1 MKQEINKV
9 NNINGLVQDGGNSIA
24 NAPLTA
30 VLHKAIDIIL
40 IKIMSGY
47 LVRMNQHMP
56 QQGFSDMSSDWLAA
70 VLPANQKPC
79 VKILVNWHGF

>member
-9 NNINGLVQDGGNSIA
+9 NNINGLVQDCGNSIA
-24 NAPLTA
+24 DAIVTT
-30 VLHKAIDIIL
+30 VLHKAIDIVL

-56 QQGFSDMSSDWLAA
+56 QQGFSNMASDWLAA
-70 VLPANQKPC
+70 MLPANQEPC
-79 VKILVNWHGF
+79 LKILVK